1 MAPRGVGT
9 SIEDVKRKNEA
20 WLMKLP
26 GVVGVGIGRTSGG
39 RVIQILAKE
48 ITKELREKVPAEI
61 GGFFTRI
68 KRVGDVRGL

>member
-1 MAPRGVGT
+1 
-9 SIEDVKRKNEA
+9 
-20 WLMKLP
+20 MKLP